1 MFFLIRLLADAAIA
15 LSALSKMLIKARE
28 YDIHKLN
35 LPFSFSFSS
44 FVKPVLVIHAIKN
57 PFKLKPEKVWTKP
70 IPNEKFGELCIYDT
84 ARCSDEVEGLKD
96 RLDSSNLFIAS

>member
-1 MFFLIRLLADAAIA
+1 
-15 LSALSKMLIKARE
+15 MLIKARE
-28 YDIHKLN
+28 YDIHILT
-35 LPFSFSFSS
+35 LPVSFSFSS

>member
-1 MFFLIRLLADAAIA
+1 MKTALSLFLVVTIALLA
-15 LSALSKMLIKARE
+15 S
-28 YDIHKLN
+28 
-35 LPFSFSFSS
+35 SS
-44 FVKPVLVIHAIKN
+44 FVRPVIVIHATKN
-57 PFKLKPEKVWTKP
+57 PFKSKPEKVWTKP